1 MPVTPIIALDVST
14 AEDALRIVDELGN
27 RCAFYKVGNELFT
40 AAGPSVVREIRARGS
55 DVFLDLKFH
64 DIPSTVAGGVRNA
77 ARLGARLVTVHASGG
92 LAMLRGAVEA
102 GGDSCGVLAVTVLT
116 SLEVGDVATAW
127 GRDNSLSLS
136 AEVIRLAAMGAEAG
150 VHGVVC
156 SGREAST
163 VRDRFGDDF
172 AILVPGVRQPGAAS
186 HDQARVVS
194 PREAANAGARYIVVG
209 RMVTAATD
217 RRTAMDGVLR
227 DLAQSLSPL

>member
-14 AEDALRIVDELGN
+14 AEDALRIVDELGD
-27 RCAFYKVGNELFT
+27 RCGFYKVGNELFT

-55 DVFLDLKFH
+55 DIFLDLKFH
-64 DIPSTVAGGVRNA
+64 DIPNTVAGGVRNA

-92 LAMLRGAVEA
+92 IAMLRAAVDA

-116 SLEVGDVATAW
+116 SLEATDIATAW
-127 GRDNSLSLS
+127 GRDGSLSLS
-136 AEVIRLAAMGAEAG
+136 GEVLRLAAMSSEAA

-156 SGREAST
+156 SGREAGA
-163 VRDRFGDDF
+163 VHARFGDAL

-194 PREAANAGARYIVVG
+194 PREAADAGARYIVVG
-209 RMVTAATD
+209 RMVTAAAD
-217 RRTAMDGVLR
+217 RRMAMDEVLR
-227 DLAQSLSPL
+227 DLA